1 MRWKFVLGLLVL
13 IVVSGAAC
21 MGADPAPSQQAPVSK
36 AGIALEPVVAVVVP
50 GTPNLQPTK
59 HPNAQAGQPV
69 SQQDAA
75 TPTPRLLRRPNILF
89 ILTDDLDTDSIKF
102 MPLVKSL
109 LIEPGASFSN
119 HLINIP
125 FCCPSRAS
133 ILRGQ
138 YAHNTH
144 ITSNRLPLGGF
155 QKFHSLG
162 LENSTVATWL
172 HESGYRTVLIG
183 KYLNEYPEGAGET
196 YVPPGWDQWHS
207 PMKGNPYTGF
217 GYILNENGNLVSY
230 GFGSGEYGTDVYA
243 QRAADFIKAATKDR
257 RPFFIYLSTFT
268 PHGAVGDGPAAPAP
282 RHQNLFPEARVP
294 RTASFNEPDVSDKP
308 ASIRGLPR
316 LTDNQ
321 ISDIDNLYRR
331 RLQSLM
337 AIDEMVKSLVDTL
350 KEVGQL
356 ENTYIVFTSDN
367 GFHLGQHRLF
377 SGKQSPYEE
386 DIRVPLV
393 VRRPDVPPGL
403 VIDHLTGNID
413 VAPTFAEW
421 AGATTASFVDGRS
434 LAPLLSRELPAET
447 PWRQAFLIQ
456 KHTQANPALFVV
468 APYQAIRTE
477 KYLYVEYMN
486 GDVELYDLRQDPYQ
500 LDNLAAAAD
509 QALLQRLSDR
519 LAGLG
524 QCAGEEC
531 RLIENTPLLAE

>member
-1 MRWKFVLGLLVL
+1 MRWKLILGLLLL
-13 IVVSGAAC
+13 IIISGVAC
-21 MGADPAPSQQAPVSK
+21 VGADPAPSQQAPVSN
-36 AGIALEPVVAVVVP
+36 AGVALDQVVAVVVP
-50 GTPNLQPTK
+50 DTPNLQPTK
-59 HPNAQAGQPV
+59 HPNAQAGQPA
-69 SQQDAA
+69 SQQDNA
-75 TPTPRLLRRPNILF
+75 TPAPRLLRRPNILF
-89 ILTDDLDTDSIKF
+89 ILTDDLDADSIKF

-138 YAHNTH
+138 YAHNTR

-155 QKFHSLG
+155 QKFHSRG
-162 LENSTVATWL
+162 LENSTIATWL
-172 HESGYRTVLIG
+172 HDVGYRTVLIG
-183 KYLNEYPEGAGET
+183 KYLNEYPESAGEN

-207 PMKGNPYTGF
+207 PMKGNPHKGF
-217 GYILNENGNLVSY
+217 GYILNENGSLVSY

-243 QRAADFIKAATKDR
+243 QKAAHFIKTAAKDR

-282 RHQNLFPEARVP
+282 RHQNLFPDARVP
-294 RTASFNEPDVSDKP
+294 RTASFNELDVSDKP
-308 ASIRGLPR
+308 ASIRRLPR
-316 LTDNQ
+316 LTGDQ
-321 ISDIDNLYRR
+321 IADIDNLYRR
-331 RLQSLM
+331 RLQSLI
-337 AIDEMVKSLVDTL
+337 AIDEMVQSLVDTL

-393 VRRPDVPPGL
+393 VRGPDVPPGL

-413 VAPTFAEW
+413 LAPTFAEW
-421 AGATTASFVDGRS
+421 AEATVPSFVDGRS
-434 LAPLLSRELPAET
+434 LAPLLYRQLPEDS

-456 KHTQANPALFVV
+456 KHTKANPALYVV
-468 APYQAIRTE
+468 APYQAIRT
-477 KYLYVEYMN
+477 KDYLYVEYLD
-486 GDVELYDLRQDPYQ
+486 GDVELYDLRQDPHQ
-500 LDNLAAAAD
+500 SNNLAATAD
-509 QALLQRLSDR
+509 QDLLQRLSDW
-519 LAGLG
+519 LAGLS

-531 RLIENTPLLAE
+531 RLIENAPLRAE